1 LNTEQD
7 YIQESFTVA
16 IRDVVEVMTGLC
28 VEEDSLKKDCKI
40 SKGEVS
46 GVMLLLGERNAL
58 MSLTMSKE
66 LCTTIISYMTGIE
79 INDITDEEIY
89 DGAAELV
96 NMVAGRAKTILSST
110 KYHFSITPPFTIIG
124 QDHFIVH
131 KDKIFNIIKNYT
143 IDDKSLILQ
152 IYYID

>member
-1 LNTEQD
+1 MNIEQD
-7 YIQESFTVA
+7 YLQESFTTA
-16 IRDVVEVMTGLC
+16 IRDVIEIMTGLC
-28 VEEDSLKKDCKI
+28 VEEALPQKVCKI

-46 GVMLLLGERNAL
+46 GVMLILGEKNAL

-79 INDITDEEIY
+79 KNDITDEEIY

-96 NMVAGRAKTILSST
+96 NMVAGRAKTILTGS

-131 KDKIFNIIKNYT
+131 KDKIFNVTKNYI
-143 IDDKSLILQ
+143 IDDRSLFLQ
-152 IYYID
+152 VYYIN